1 MIAQFRAAL
10 PGAEIVVFDN
20 NSTDGTGEV
29 ARGLGVRVEPVP
41 EQGKGHVVREAFAL
55 LGDRDVVVLVDGD
68 GTYPAEAAP
77 LLVAPVL
84 DGTADMVVGARQP
97 EPGAGAMSPVRGL
110 GNLLIRS
117 AFRLLIGPGTGD
129 LLSGYRAFG
138 PRFLQAVELR
148 SEGFE
153 IETELAIAAVTHRL
167 RALEVSVP
175 YRPRIAGTVSKLN
188 AFRDGRRILRTIL
201 TQGLRRDP
209 ARVILVYCGLL
220 SVVLLPFTSPAVDE
234 RHLAFPAGDRLPG
247 PDHLGRP
254 DPSPA
259 LAIAPSGGD
268 REAMIRPA
276 PESFEG
282 SGCSRWRPPS
292 RSLATR
298 TPTSSASAW
307 PKSTSPRRSGCGWPT
322 ISMSTSAREFTTGCT
337 PRPSCSRREV
347 SGPRW

>member
-1 MIAQFRAAL
+1 VATPVDEEHCPRIAVAIPCYNEAPAIGTVIAQFRTAL

-20 NSTDGTGEV
+20 NSTDGTAEV
-29 ARGLGVRVEPVP
+29 ARGLGARVEPVP

-55 LGDRDVVVLVDGD
+55 LGDRDVLVLVDGD

-97 EPGAGAMSPVRGL
+97 EQGAGAMSPVRGL
-110 GNLLIRS
+110 GNLLIRF
-117 AFRLLIGPGTGD
+117 AFRILIGPGTGD

-138 PRFLQAVELR
+138 PKFLPAVDLR

-201 TQGLRRDP
+201 VQGLRRDSN
-209 ARVILVYCGLL
+209 RVIVVYSVLVWIIFLPFLGRRLWMDVVCIFLMLSGLL
-220 SVVLLPFTSPAVDE
+220 VLTIWT
-234 RHLAFPAGDRLPG
+234 
-247 PDHLGRP
+247 
-254 DPSPA
+254 A
-259 LAIAPSGGD
+259 LIH
-268 REAMIRPA
+268 RESSRSRRPA
-276 PESFEG
+276 DVEK
-282 SGCSRWRPPS
+282 R
-292 RSLATR
+292 
-298 TPTSSASAW
+298 
-307 PKSTSPRRSGCGWPT
+307 
-322 ISMSTSAREFTTGCT
+322 
-337 PRPSCSRREV
+337 
-347 SGPRW
+347 

>member
-1 MIAQFRAAL
+1 VTNPQEAADVPRIAVAIPCYNEAPAIGTVIAQFRAAL
-10 PGAEIVVFDN
+10 PGAEMLVLDN
-20 NSTDGTGEV
+20 NSSDGTGEV
-29 ARGLGVRVEPVP
+29 ARGLGVRVEPVT

-55 LGDRDVVVLVDGD
+55 LGDCDVVLLVDGD

-97 EPGAGAMSPVRGL
+97 ERGAGAMSPVRGL

-138 PRFLQAVELR
+138 PRFLQAVDLR

-220 SVVLLPFTSPAVDE
+220 SIVLVPFTSLPWMTGIW
-234 RHLAFPAGDRLPG
+234 LFLLGAGF
-247 PDHLGRP
+247 LGLTTWA
-254 DPSPA
+254 A
-259 LAIAPSGGD
+259 LIH
-268 REAMIRPA
+268 RR
-276 PESFEG
+276 
-282 SGCSRWRPPS
+282 PS
-292 RSLATR
+292 RS
-298 TPTSSASAW
+298 
-307 PKSTSPRRSGCGWPT
+307 
-322 ISMSTSAREFTTGCT
+322 
-337 PRPSCSRREV
+337 PRPAEIEKR
-347 SGPRW
+347 

>member
-1 MIAQFRAAL
+1 VTNLREEEHAPRIAVAIPCYNEAPAIGTVLAQFRAAL
-10 PGAEIVVFDN
+10 PGAEIVVLDN
-20 NSTDGTGEV
+20 NSTDGTADV

-55 LGDRDVVVLVDGD
+55 LGDRDVLVLVDGD

-129 LLSGYRAFG
+129 LLSGYRAFS
-138 PRFLQAVELR
+138 PRFLQAVNLR
-148 SEGFE
+148 AEGFE
-153 IETELAIAAVTHRL
+153 IETELAIAAVTQRL
-167 RALEVSVP
+167 RALEVPVA

-220 SVVLLPFTSPAVDE
+220 SVVLVPFTSRPWMSGIWLFLLV
-234 RHLAFPAGDRLPG
+234 AGF
-247 PDHLGRP
+247 LGLTTWA
-254 DPSPA
+254 A
-259 LAIAPSGGD
+259 LIH
-268 REAMIRPA
+268 RR
-276 PESFEG
+276 
-282 SGCSRWRPPS
+282 PS
-292 RSLATR
+292 RS
-298 TPTSSASAW
+298 
-307 PKSTSPRRSGCGWPT
+307 
-322 ISMSTSAREFTTGCT
+322 
-337 PRPSCSRREV
+337 PRPAEV
-347 SGPRW
+347 EKR